1 MVASSVVSTILIL
14 NYHHRNS
21 DTHEMS
27 EWVSVFFHVG
37 KTFVNFSFFK
47 VFKISIVFNHK
58 TQNTFLLPKNKNTE
72 MQIHSCVGGN
82 VLSQMDLPYNS

>member
-27 EWVSVFFHVG
+27 DWVSVFLTNLVKCTIYVKCWLYQEKHFSEIRIFCVNVIHVRDYRI
-37 KTFVNFSFFK
+37 FER
-47 VFKISIVFNHK
+47 H
-58 TQNTFLLPKNKNTE
+58 LLMVSCYIKKNIE
-72 MQIHSCVGGN
+72 
-82 VLSQMDLPYNS
+82 